1 MAILPA
7 RVLVLALV
15 LLVLPF
21 SLRGDEPAAAPAGAF
36 RTVDDLSVPDSS
48 RPVRDLVL
56 SFGAATVRLPEGRA
70 TVVTDPDGAPAGLFL
85 SGKGTFTWISRDPR
99 EAPAVRWTLSKNTRL
114 SPTATEAGLA
124 VTDSFESL
132 LWLAP
137 AETLPELASP
147 ATEPSLAP
155 AFRKHRDRT
164 ARVKEPP
171 FAHLRA
177 AQRRDAPDARVVRA
191 ETTGGKEDLAFL
203 HDPFES
209 GRERLTASGRF
220 QVRVSRGDDRS
231 YAILLAE
238 QPIRGDL
245 FDPPSPRV
253 VLTHVELKLT
263 ASSGSDVSISAT
275 ETFEARR
282 GAVGTLLLD
291 LVDTAES
298 QTGATLQQTALFGDV
313 RRGSNRIR
321 ERPVTVRGVFD
332 EAGNAL
338 EFDHRS
344 DQLAVALREPIAE
357 GTSARVRVEI
367 EGGLLV
373 RPLGN
378 NYWFLG
384 LAPWFPAP
392 PLSGRAFSARI
403 TMSVPKP
410 FHPIAP
416 GVTLRRV
423 EDGERNV
430 LETSLDG
437 PAQNLAVL
445 AGAYSLEEE
454 SKDGRT
460 LRVASYGGR
469 NRTASR
475 SLLDLGFATASFFE
489 IFLGKMPVRELT
501 VVEMAVWA
509 QGQAPAGLLLIGTEA
524 FNPMGTGRYRRA
536 AAGVNERFAHELS
549 HQWWGNGVGLPDLS
563 EQWLSESFAEYCS
576 AFFIRQAAGKEA
588 YDLYLTRW
596 RSRAAQTKETVPLL
610 LAHRLRAKNDQVQAD
625 SIRTWLLYDRGPLV
639 LAAIHRE
646 IGDEAF
652 LTFLSSVQSTL
663 GGKLGTTKRVEEV
676 LEAVTRKDWTPF
688 FDRYV
693 RGTEIPTVP

>member
-1 MAILPA
+1 MASSPA
-7 RVLVLALV
+7 RALVLAL
-15 LLVLPF
+15 LVL
-21 SLRGDEPAAAPAGAF
+21 SCSTRGEAAEPASTGVFQSA
-36 RTVDDLSVPDSS
+36 DELSVPDSS
-48 RPVRDLVL
+48 RPMKDLVL
-56 SFGAATVRLPEGRA
+56 SAGTVTVRLPEGRVA
-70 TVVTDPDGAPAGLFL
+70 VVSGPDGAPAGLFL
-85 SGKGTFTWISRDPR
+85 SGRGTFTWVSRDPR
-99 EAPAVRWTLSKNTRL
+99 EHSAIRWVLSKNTRL

-124 VTDSFESL
+124 VADSFETL

-137 AETLPELASP
+137 AESLPALSGPASGPTLA
-147 ATEPSLAP
+147 A
-155 AFRKHRDRT
+155 AFRKHRSRT
-164 ARVKEPP
+164 GKVEEPP

-177 AQRRDAPDARVVRA
+177 AQQRDAPGVRLVRV
-191 ETTGGKEDLAFL
+191 ETTGGKEDLVFL

-238 QPIRGDL
+238 QPIQGDL

-253 VLTHVELKLT
+253 ALTHVDLKVT
-263 ASSGSDVSISAT
+263 ASGGSDVSIWAT

-291 LVDTAES
+291 LLDTAES
-298 QTGATLQQTALFGDV
+298 QTGATIQQTALFGKV
-313 RRGSNRIR
+313 RRGSDRIR
-321 ERPVTVRGVFD
+321 ERPVTVTGVFD
-332 EAGNAL
+332 EAGTPL
-338 EFDHRS
+338 DFDHRS
-344 DQLAVALREPIAE
+344 DQLAVALRTPIAE
-357 GTSARVRVEI
+357 GKSARVRIEL

-378 NYWFLG
+378 DYWLLG
-384 LAPWFPAP
+384 LAPWFPVP
-392 PLSGRAFSARI
+392 PLAGRAFSARI
-403 TMSVPKP
+403 AMSVPKP

-416 GVTLRRV
+416 GTTLRRA
-423 EDGERNV
+423 EEGERNV
-430 LETSLDG
+430 LETRLDG
-437 PAQNLAVL
+437 PAQYLALL
-445 AGAYSLEEE
+445 AGAFSMEEE

-469 NRTASR
+469 NRTATR
-475 SLLDLGFATASFFE
+475 SLLDLGFATSSFFE

-501 VVEMAVWA
+501 IVEIAAWG
-509 QGQAPAGLLLIGTEA
+509 QGQAPAGLLLITTEA
-524 FNPMGTGRYRRA
+524 FNPMGTGQYRRA

-549 HQWWGNGVGLPDLS
+549 HQWWGNGVRLPDLS
-563 EQWLSESFAEYCS
+563 EQWLSESFAEYSS

-625 SIRTWLLYDRGPLV
+625 KLRTWLLYDRGPLV

-663 GGKLGTTKRVEEV
+663 GGKVGTTKRVEEV
-676 LEAVTRKDWTPF
+676 LEAVTGKDWTPF
-688 FDRYV
+688 FDRFI
-693 RGTEIPTVP
+693 RGNEIPTVP

>member
-1 MAILPA
+1 MATSPA
-7 RVLVLALV
+7 RALALA
-15 LLVLPF
+15 LLVLPC
-21 SLRGDEPAAAPAGAF
+21 SVRGETAEPAERGVF
-36 RTVDDLSVPDSS
+36 RTADELSVPESS
-48 RPVRDLVL
+48 RPVKDLVL
-56 SFGAATVRLPEGRA
+56 SAGAGTVRLAEGHA
-70 TVVTDPDGAPAGLFL
+70 VVVTGPDGTPAGLFL
-85 SGKGTFTWISRDPR
+85 SGKGTFTWVSRDRR
-99 EAPAVRWTLSKNTRL
+99 EHPAVRWVLSKNTRL
-114 SPTATEAGLA
+114 NASTTDAGLA
-124 VTDSFESL
+124 VADSFETL

-137 AETLPELASP
+137 AESLPALPGPASG
-147 ATEPSLAP
+147 PSLAAP
-155 AFRKHRDRT
+155 FRKHRSRT
-164 ARVKEPP
+164 AKVEEPP

-177 AQRRDAPDARVVRA
+177 AQRRDAPATRVVRA
-191 ETTGGKEDLAFL
+191 ETVGGKEDLVFL

-209 GRERLTASGRF
+209 GREQLAASGRL
-220 QVRVSRGDDRS
+220 QLRLRLGDDRS

-238 QPIRGDL
+238 QPVAGDL
-245 FDPPSPRV
+245 FDPPAPRA
-253 VLTHVELKLT
+253 VLTHVDLKVT
-263 ASSGSDVSISAT
+263 ASGGSDVAISVT

-282 GAVGTLLLD
+282 GAVGTLLLE

-298 QTGATLQQTALFGDV
+298 QRGSSVQQTALFGDV
-313 RRGSNRIR
+313 RRGSDRIR
-321 ERPVTVRGVFD
+321 ESPVTVTGVFD

-338 EFDHRS
+338 DFDHRN
-344 DQLAVALREPIAE
+344 DQLAIALRAPIAE
-357 GTSARVRVEI
+357 GKSARVRVEV

-378 NYWFLG
+378 NYWLLG
-384 LAPWFPAP
+384 LTPWFPVP
-392 PLSGRAFSARI
+392 PLAGRAFSARI

-416 GVTLRRV
+416 GTTLRRA
-423 EDGERNV
+423 EDGDRNV
-430 LETSLDG
+430 LETRLDG
-437 PAQNLAVL
+437 PAQYVALL
-445 AGAYSLEEE
+445 AGAYSLEEG

-469 NRTASR
+469 NRTATR
-475 SLLDLGFATASFFE
+475 SLLDLGFATSSFFE

-501 VVEMAVWA
+501 IVEMAAWS
-509 QGQAPAGLLLIGTEA
+509 QGQAPAGFLLITSEA
-524 FNPMGTGRYRRA
+524 FNPMGTGPYRRS

-549 HQWWGNGVGLPDLS
+549 HQWWGNGVRLPDLS

-610 LAHRLRAKNDQVQAD
+610 LAHRLRAKNDQVQAGNL
-625 SIRTWLLYDRGPLV
+625 RTWMLYDRGPLV

-663 GGKLGTTKRVEEV
+663 GGKVGTTKRVEEV
-676 LEAVTRKDWTPF
+676 LEAVTRRDWTPF
-688 FDRYV
+688 FDRFV

>member
-1 MAILPA
+1 MTSFPA
-7 RVLVLALV
+7 RALVLAL
-15 LLVLPF
+15 LALPR
-21 SLRGDEPAAAPAGAF
+21 SLHGVEAAPATSSLF
-36 RTVDDLSVPDSS
+36 RAVDDLSVPDSS
-48 RPVRDLVL
+48 RPVKDLVL
-56 SFGAATVRLPEGRA
+56 SAGAATIRLPEGRA
-70 TVVTDPDGAPAGLFL
+70 AVVTDPDGVPAGLFL
-85 SGKGTFTWISRDPR
+85 SGKGTFTYVSRDPR
-99 EAPAVRWTLSKNTRL
+99 EHPAVRWTLSKNPRL
-114 SPTATEAGLA
+114 SPAATEAGLA
-124 VTDSFESL
+124 IVDSFETL

-137 AETLPELASP
+137 AQTLPELPSP
-147 ATEPSLAP
+147 ATEPSLGP

-164 ARVKEPP
+164 AKVKEPP
-171 FAHLRA
+171 SAHLRA
-177 AQRRDAPDARVVRA
+177 AQRRDAPGPRVVRA
-191 ETTGGKEDLAFL
+191 EPPGGREDLVFL
-203 HDPFES
+203 HDPLES
-209 GRERLTASGRF
+209 GRERIPASGRF
-220 QVRVSRGDDRS
+220 QARVSRGDDRS

-238 QPIRGDL
+238 QPIEGDL
-245 FDPPSPRV
+245 FDPPSPRA
-253 VLTHVELKLT
+253 VLTHVDLKVT
-263 ASSGSDVSISAT
+263 ASGGSDVSISAT

-282 GAVGTLLLD
+282 GDVGTLLLD
-291 LVDTAES
+291 LLDTAET
-298 QTGATLQQTALFGDV
+298 QTGATVQQTALFGNV
-313 RRGSNRIR
+313 QRGSDRIR
-321 ERPVTVRGVFD
+321 ERPVTVTGVFD

-338 EFDHRS
+338 EFDHRN
-344 DQLAVALREPIAE
+344 DHLAVALRAPIAA
-357 GTSARVRVEI
+357 GKSARGRVAA
-367 EGGLLV
+367 EGGLRV

-378 NYWFLG
+378 NYWLLG

-392 PLSGRAFSARI
+392 PMAGRAFSARV

-416 GVTLRRV
+416 GVTLRRA
-423 EDGERNV
+423 EEGERNV
-430 LETSLDG
+430 LETRLDG

-454 SKDGRT
+454 VKDGRT

-549 HQWWGNGVGLPDLS
+549 HQWWGNGVRLPDLS

-625 SIRTWLLYDRGPLV
+625 NLRTWLLYDRGPLV

-663 GGKLGTTKRVEEV
+663 GGRLGTTKRVEEV

-688 FDRYV
+688 FDRFV

>member
-1 MAILPA
+1 MASSSA
-7 RVLVLALV
+7 RTFALAL
-15 LLVLPF
+15 LL
-21 SLRGDEPAAAPAGAF
+21 LRCSVPGAAAEPAAPGVF
-36 RTVDDLSVPDSS
+36 RTADELSVPESS
-48 RPVRDLVL
+48 RPVKDLIL
-56 SFGAATVRLPEGRA
+56 SAGAGTARLAEGHA
-70 TVVTDPDGAPAGLFL
+70 AVVTGPDGAPAGLFL
-85 SGKGTFTWISRDPR
+85 SGKGAFTWVSRDPR
-99 EAPAVRWTLSKNTRL
+99 EHPAVRWVLSKNTRL

-124 VTDSFESL
+124 VADTFETL

-137 AETLPELASP
+137 AESLPALSGPASG
-147 ATEPSLAP
+147 PSLAA
-155 AFRKHRDRT
+155 AFRKHRSRT
-164 ARVKEPP
+164 GKVEEPP

-177 AQRRDAPDARVVRA
+177 AQQRDAPGVRLVRV
-191 ETTGGKEDLAFL
+191 ETTGGKEDLVFL

-238 QPIRGDL
+238 QSIEGDL

-253 VLTHVELKLT
+253 VLTHVDLKVT
-263 ASSGSDVSISAT
+263 ASGGSNVSIWAT

-282 GAVGTLLLD
+282 GAVGTLLLG
-291 LVDTAES
+291 LLDTAES
-298 QTGATLQQTALFGDV
+298 QTGATIQRTALFGSV
-313 RRGSNRIR
+313 QRGSDRIR
-321 ERPVTVRGVFD
+321 ERPVTVTGVFD
-332 EAGNAL
+332 EAGHAL
-338 EFDHRS
+338 DFDHRN
-344 DQLAVALREPIAE
+344 DQLAVALRTPIAE
-357 GTSARVRVEI
+357 GTSARVRVEL

-378 NYWFLG
+378 NYWLLG

-392 PLSGRAFSARI
+392 PLAGRAFSARI

-416 GVTLRRV
+416 GVTLRRA

-430 LETSLDG
+430 LETRLDG

-460 LRVASYGGR
+460 LRVAAYGGR
-469 NRTASR
+469 NRTATR

-501 VVEMAVWA
+501 IVEMAVWG
-509 QGQAPAGLLLIGTEA
+509 QGQAPAGLLLISTEA

-549 HQWWGNGVGLPDLS
+549 HQWWGNGVRLPDLS

-610 LAHRLRAKNDQVQAD
+610 LAHRLRAKNDQAQAD
-625 SIRTWLLYDRGPLV
+625 NIRTWHLYDRGPLV

-663 GGKLGTTKRVEEV
+663 GGKVGTTKRVEEV
-676 LEAVTRKDWTPF
+676 LEAVTGKDWTHF
-688 FDRYV
+688 FDRFV